1 MPLNRNVYVFRIES
15 EMNIANVRSVSVNL
29 QLSNQA
35 YTYRETDNGFFV
47 GTFIEIAIF
56 LMKMRC
62 MREKDSSSQSK
73 TREYFD
79 FIIPIMLKF
88 SSIFTRIA
96 STLQMSSTNQ
106 LHPFDTRLQKV
117 WLEPRN
123 RIVFGKHQTHARHES

>member
-1 MPLNRNVYVFRIES
+1 MYAPYLSTYSCQTKPIHTGKRTTVF
-15 EMNIANVRSVSVNL
+15 L
-29 QLSNQA
+29 
-35 YTYRETDNGFFV
+35 

-79 FIIPIMLKF
+79 CIIPIMLKF